1 MNNFESKN
9 QLMTQQ
15 NILSA
20 ENIFKRFISGDEDLE
35 VLKGVSLKLQ
45 AGDMAVLLGAS
56 GTGKSTLLH
65 ILGTLDSPES
75 GQIKYRDTD
84 IGTLNPKEL
93 AKFRNEKVGF
103 VYQFHH
109 LLPEFNALENV
120 MMPGLISGI
129 NKNKAGKRA
138 KELLGDVGLSERA
151 THFPNQL
158 SGGETQRVAIA
169 RALFNKPEV
178 VYADEPTGNLDLK
191 AGNDLMDLFEKLNRE
206 INQTFMIATHNLRL
220 AERIGKHFLIED
232 GVIKT
237 INIG

>member
-1 MNNFESKN
+1 MNKSKTEN
-9 QLMTQQ
+9 QPMAQQ

-20 ENIFKRFISGDEDLE
+20 ENIFKRFVSGDEDLE
-35 VLKGVSLKLQ
+35 VLKGVNLKLQ

-65 ILGTLDSPES
+65 ILGTLDNPES
-75 GQIKYRDTD
+75 GRIKYRATD
-84 IGTLNPKEL
+84 IGSLNPKEL
-93 AKFRNEKVGF
+93 ATFRNEKVGF

-129 NKNKAGKRA
+129 KRIEAENRA
-138 KELLGDVGLSERA
+138 KELLGDVGLSDRE

-158 SGGETQRVAIA
+158 SGGETQRAAIA

-191 AGNDLMDLFEKLNRE
+191 AGNALMDLFERLNNE
-206 INQTFMIATHNLRL
+206 LNQTFLIATHNSRL
-220 AERIGKHFLIED
+220 AERVGKHFLMEN
-232 GVIKT
+232 GVVKMVIV
-237 INIG
+237 N

>member
-1 MNNFESKN
+1 MNKSRTEN
-9 QLMTQQ
+9 QPTAQQ

-20 ENIFKRFISGDEDLE
+20 ENIFKRFVSGDEDLE
-35 VLKGVSLKLQ
+35 VLKGVNLKLQ

-75 GQIKYRDTD
+75 GRIKYRDTD
-84 IGTLNPKEL
+84 IGSLNPKEL
-93 AKFRNEKVGF
+93 ATFRNEKVGF

-129 NKNKAGKRA
+129 KRTEAENRA
-138 KELLGDVGLSERA
+138 KELLGDVGLSDRE

-191 AGNDLMDLFEKLNRE
+191 AGNALMDLFERLNNE
-206 INQTFMIATHNLRL
+206 LNQTFLIATHNPRL
-220 AERIGKHFLIED
+220 AERVGKHFLMEN
-232 GVIKT
+232 GVVKMVIV
-237 INIG
+237 G